1 MKRTEELEKIISAS
15 SVITVTAHT
24 HPDGDAI
31 GSGCAMLR
39 YLRLIK
45 GKKAALIVPTAI
57 PASLSFIA
65 EDGDAIFPF
74 SDASQECQEWIA
86 ASDLVI
92 CQDCNSFSRVT
103 GAEHYLRTSN
113 AKKILIDHHLNPDIE
128 SFDFVISK
136 IDISSTS
143 ELLYWTLKEMS
154 DVEGDLKKLPQSCL
168 DALMTGMTGLN
179 SLKWLRSSLRLTE
192 KSSWRGS
199 MRPNPRHRVRWS
211 CDFMPGAPITTFRRG
226 LFSKPGEWPQWHGSD
241 TGAAGS
247 AAWRPCPGRYTS

>member
-113 AKKILIDHHLNPDIE
+113 AKPE
-128 SFDFVISK
+128 S
-136 IDISSTS
+136 
-143 ELLYWTLKEMS
+143 
-154 DVEGDLKKLPQSCL
+154 
-168 DALMTGMTGLN
+168 
-179 SLKWLRSSLRLTE
+179 
-192 KSSWRGS
+192 
-199 MRPNPRHRVRWS
+199 RHRV
-211 CDFMPGAPITTFRRG
+211 FRFCHLQNRHF
-226 LFSKPGEWPQWHGSD
+226 LN
-241 TGAAGS
+241 
-247 AAWRPCPGRYTS
+247 